1 LAPAA
6 GVSFPLPQGPA
17 TVIAAAPGTGLG
29 NWAGAPGAT
38 LGSDGTWVLAYRV
51 REGVTPESAASTVV
65 AVSDDGET
73 FTTVVTLDKSRF
85 DAMSMERP
93 SVVQLEDGGWRLY
106 TCCATKDSKH
116 WWIDAL
122 DADDPAGFA
131 SADARTVFPGDDHTA
146 VKDPIVRRNGSSW
159 EAWICCHPLDI
170 PDEED
175 RMTTMYA
182 TSDDGIDWDWHGTVF
197 GPRPGT
203 WYARGARLTAILP
216 DGRAAFD
223 GRATKE
229 ENWFER
235 TGLVRR
241 ANGAY
246 EQASDVPVS
255 HVRYLEVVPMPT
267 GGFRIF
273 YESPNPDASHDL
285 LTELVP

>member
-1 LAPAA
+1 
-6 GVSFPLPQGPA
+6 VSFPLPQGSA
-17 TVIAAAPGTGLG
+17 TVIAGAPGTGLG

-73 FTTVVTLDKSRF
+73 FTTVATLDKSRF

-106 TCCATKDSKH
+106 TCCATKNSKH

-122 DADDPAGFA
+122 DADEPAGFA
-131 SADARTVFPGDDHTA
+131 SADARTVLPGDDRTA

-170 PDEED
+170 ADEED

-203 WYARGARLTAILP
+203 WYARGARLTAILT

-255 HVRYLEVVPMPT
+255 HVRYLEVVPMPA

-273 YESPNPDASHDL
+273 YESPKPDASHDL
-285 LTELVP
+285 LTELVA

>member
-1 LAPAA
+1 M
-6 GVSFPLPQGPA
+6 SFPLPQGRG
-17 TVIAAAPGTGLG
+17 TVVASAPGTGLG
-29 NWAGAPGAT
+29 YWAGAPGAA

-51 REGVTPESAASTVV
+51 REGVMLESGASTVV
-65 AVSDDGET
+65 AVSDDGEA
-73 FTTVVTLDKSRF
+73 FTTVATLDKSRF
-85 DAMSMERP
+85 GAMSMERP
-93 SVVQLEDGGWRLY
+93 SVVQLDDGRWRLY
-106 TCCATKDSKH
+106 ACCATKGSKH

-122 DADDPAGFA
+122 DADEPAGFS
-131 SADARTVFPGDDHTA
+131 SADARTVFPGDDRVA

-159 EAWICCHPLDI
+159 EAWICCHPLDV

-175 RMTTMYA
+175 RMTTRYA
-182 TSDDGIDWDWHGTVF
+182 TSDDGIAWEWQGTVF
-197 GPRPGT
+197 GPKPGT

-235 TGLVRR
+235 TGLALR

-246 EQASDVPVS
+246 EPASDVPVS
-255 HVRYLEVVPMPT
+255 HVRYLDVVPLPS
-267 GGFRIF
+267 GGYRLF

-285 LTELVP
+285 LTELVS